1 MVGCLLVRMPTN
13 GSEAESSDLA
23 AVITPE
29 DDSLP
34 SIHPERYGAFETRNG
49 ENILY
54 DSDAKGAWIR
64 TDHAVELGR

>member
-1 MVGCLLVRMPTN
+1 MSTN
-13 GSEAESSDLA
+13 EHEAESGDLT

-49 ENILY
+49 ETILY

-64 TDHAVELGR
+64 TDHSVELGR

>member
-1 MVGCLLVRMPTN
+1 MVRRHTGHDADPDPVR
-13 GSEAESSDLA
+13 
-23 AVITPE
+23 TPE

-49 ENILY
+49 ETVLY

-64 TDHAVELGR
+64 ADHSVTVGR

>member
-1 MVGCLLVRMPTN
+1 MATN
-13 GSEAESSDLA
+13 ESEAETSDLA

-49 ENILY
+49 ETILY

-64 TDHAVELGR
+64 SDTSVDLGR